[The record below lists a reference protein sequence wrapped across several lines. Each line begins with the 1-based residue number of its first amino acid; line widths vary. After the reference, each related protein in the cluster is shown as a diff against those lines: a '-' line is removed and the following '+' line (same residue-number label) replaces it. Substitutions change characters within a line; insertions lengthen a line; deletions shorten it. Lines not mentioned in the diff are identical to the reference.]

1 MSVSELKPFR
11 IIKNKDRSIAVL
23 IVIAAPVFK
32 IKITV
37 MEMYKTPRRKKLN

>member
-11 IIKNKDRSIAVL
+11 IIKDRSIAVL